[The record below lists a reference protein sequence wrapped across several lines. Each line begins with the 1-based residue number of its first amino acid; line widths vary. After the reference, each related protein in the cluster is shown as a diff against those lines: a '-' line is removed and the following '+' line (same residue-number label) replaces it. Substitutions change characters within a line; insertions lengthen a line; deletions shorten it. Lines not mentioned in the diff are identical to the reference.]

1 MDPLI
6 ILADRRQ
13 PRRAHCA
20 GLACRLVSTA
30 LVITASS
37 LVLSSS
43 AAAAA
48 SVSLKAGF
56 SAGGLGDGATATE
69 EFSFSGNEYFGRTEP
84 LSSLVVHLPGGVG
97 GSSSGF
103 ATCEASTLQLT
114 GPSGCAP
121 GSSAGPQ
128 GSMVGEVAFGSE
140 IVPES
145 AKVLPFFGSGG
156 TVNFY
161 VQGSSPVSLEF
172 IMTATYDPDA
182 PPYGR
187 VLSITVPPVQTV
199 PGAAHMT
206 IASLTLALGASHSQ
220 RGSETHSLTIPTD
233 CPEGGFGWLA
243 SAGFENGSNAQV
255 SYKSPCP
262 TGRPT
267 SPLLGQREAI
277 AVVAGEVTVRV
288 KGSTSFVALAS
299 TSTIPD
305 GSEIDTTNGRVV
317 IAAAT
322 PTSGQSRTAE
332 VYGGRS
338 LVHQDPAL
346 GQTNLALSLP
356 LSGCPRA
363 TGHRS
368 AAGSLARRRTH
379 PKARHLWVSEGGGNW
394 STTGR
399 YVSTSVEGTSWLT
412 QDQCARSKVRV
423 ASGRVEVRDLILKR
437 VRVVSAGHT
446 YTAARRGAKR
456 HR

>member
-1 MDPLI
+1 MITLG
-6 ILADRRQ
+6 DRQ
-13 PRRAHCA
+13 QLRRARRA
-20 GLACRLVSTA
+20 GLVSRLASVA
-30 LVITASS
+30 LMITASS
-37 LVLSSS
+37 LILSSS
-43 AAAAA
+43 AAASA
-48 SVSLKAGF
+48 SLTLKAGF
-56 SAGGLGDGATATE
+56 SPGGLGDGATATE
-69 EFSFSGNEYFGRTEP
+69 EFTFSGNDYFGRTEP
-84 LSSLVVHLPGGVG
+84 VSSLVVHLPGGVG

-128 GSMVGEVAFGSE
+128 GSMLGEVAFGSE
-140 IVPES
+140 IVPEN
-145 AKVLPFFGSGG
+145 ARVLAFFGSRE

-172 IMTATYDPDA
+172 IMTASYA
-182 PPYGR
+182 PEALPYGR

-199 PGAAHMT
+199 PGAPHMT
-206 IASLTLALGASHSQ
+206 IASLTLALGASNSQ
-220 RGSETHSLTIPTD
+220 RGSETQSVTIPTA
-233 CPEGGFGWLA
+233 CPAGGFGWLA
-243 SAGFENGSNAQV
+243 TAGFEDGSGAQV
-255 SYKSPCP
+255 TYKSPCP

-288 KGSTSFVALAS
+288 KGSASFVALAS

-305 GSEIDTTNGRVV
+305 GSEIDATNGRAV

-322 PTSGQSRTAE
+322 TTSGQSRSAE

-363 TGHRS
+363 PAHRS

-379 PKARHLWVSEGGGNW
+379 PKARHLWVSEGGGDW

-412 QDQCARSKVRV
+412 RDQCGRSEVKV
-423 ASGRVEVRDLILKR
+423 ASGRVKVHDLLLNR
-437 VRVVSAGHT
+437 VRVISAGQS
-446 YTAARRGAKR
+446 YTALRRRSGV